1 MGNSDK
7 ECFAKSGPKHL
18 SEVDWGKEEHRR
30 CAIACL
36 VKGTSILESDR
47 AEGRQG
53 TPDARAPP
61 WWSSF
66 HLRLRKTLLCDCSC
80 RCVLRQRLGANQPF
94 IYGAIF
100 EHVPPESPSSTA
112 PSPAASPPPPRFIV
126 AFRGTKRSL
135 PAAIH
140 DFRDDLSVI
149 LSKQDTCERFRRAR
163 EEVAELLESN
173 GGSGGGGVWLAGH
186 SLGASV
192 ALHVGRHMMVHGE
205 LNLPTFLFN
214 PPRVSLAAAWLP
226 EYWCLVKSMAKGA
239 AARTLMRPHDKRME
253 ALFRRL
259 GPWVPELFVHKDDV
273 ICRGYIDYF
282 EGREKMKAECPVI
295 LQPLAQ
301 SGMKHSFWDMVRNT
315 GGQSADDDNEEQRVQ
330 QHLLPSARLW
340 KNSTETGGLCHAHKL
355 KHWWKPDEE
364 LDLSHKRYKYEA

>member
-1 MGNSDK
+1 MACQPHCMVS
-7 ECFAKSGPKHL
+7 FR
-18 SEVDWGKEEHRR
+18 GKEEHRR

-47 AEGRQG
+47 ADGRQD
-53 TPDARAPP
+53 TPGARAPP

-66 HLRLRKTLLCDCSC
+66 HLRLRKTLMCACSC
-80 RCVLRQRLGANQPF
+80 RCVLRERLGANQPF

-100 EHVPPESPSSTA
+100 EHVPPPPEGPRWRWRRHRPA
-112 PSPAASPPPPRFIV
+112 APAASPPPRFIV

-135 PAAIH
+135 SAAIH

-149 LSKQDTCERFRRAR
+149 LSRQDTCERFRKAR
-163 EEVAELLESN
+163 KEVAKLLESN

-214 PPRVSLAAAWLP
+214 PPRVSLAAAATAWLP
-226 EYWCLVKSMAKGA
+226 EYWCLVKSMAKGV

-273 ICRGYIDYF
+273 ICRGYIDDF
-282 EGREKMKAECPVI
+282 EGREKMMAECPEI

-330 QHLLPSARLW
+330 QHLLQSARLW